1 MKKKNGFLG
10 AAIVAG
16 VSAIAGFAAY
26 KINKEQ
32 KSFTAEKWNS
42 DVNKRYR
49 MVDSLIRDGGLLGKT
64 RAEVIDLLG
73 INGLRSNTKD
83 SMEYY
88 LAPQNGEEIKILILE
103 FDEED
108 TVVNCTA
115 CVQDGGAVIKN

>member
-16 VSAIAGFAAY
+16 VSAIAGFTAY

-88 LAPQNGEEIKILILE
+88 LAPQNGEQVKILILE

-115 CVQDGGAVIKN
+115 CV